1 MPVFCYNLKI
11 MSKQTPPSNTAR
23 YAALQNLIDR
33 SVLLTPEQKE
43 RARAFAEQAGE
54 EGCDALSTFLQTE
67 SDVVLTMVSD
77 SVRSAASQG
86 DSAAVTKKFDEFF
99 LQADCYLRR
108 SKEGVERSTEI
119 ASAES
124 LLDAS

>member
-1 MPVFCYNLKI
+1 M
-11 MSKQTPPSNTAR
+11 
-23 YAALQNLIDR
+23 
-33 SVLLTPEQKE
+33 PEQKE

-54 EGCDALSTFLQTE
+54 EGCDALSALLQTE
-67 SDVVLTMVSD
+67 SGVVQTMVSD

-99 LQADCYLRR
+99 LQADRYLRQ
-108 SKEGVERSTEI
+108 SKEGAERGIEI

-124 LLDAS
+124 PLDAS